1 MGEKIKIE
9 EILTWT
15 KSKLISGRPGQ
26 YIDSVSTDSRT
37 IKEGEFFLPL
47 IGENYNGH
55 DFIYSA
61 LKKGA
66 SGFVYESIYTNKLKF
81 WKSSIKSAI
90 LDKLI
95 VFQSENNL
103 EFLEKVS
110 YGYIRKFNPIVIGI
124 TGSVGKTTTKDLI
137 VNVLSKLYDTKYT
150 PKNFNTEI
158 GVSKTI
164 LEIDRN
170 TDIFVAEFGMRG
182 KGQIKLLS
190 DMCDVDIG
198 IITAVGKSHLEFFK
212 DPREVATAKMEIGKI
227 LESKNGVL
235 FLNRDDDWSNF
246 IKKHVNCRIIEFG
259 RDNGI
264 DYNFIE
270 KDVDNLGRFVFDM
283 YCKRKKVIE
292 IYLSIPGYHNI
303 YNACSAAA
311 VCLYL
316 NVEAKFIKEG
326 IEKTHVEAGRM
337 ELIKK
342 GDMIIINDCY
352 NANPLSVRKA
362 IDTLSLVSIKNGS
375 RSVAILGDM
384 LELGEESSEL
394 HYEVGEYL
402 AKKGIDVLVALGKL
416 SRHIYQGYNDCISSD
431 NFSKSK
437 CLCFYFKSKEQ
448 LSSKLKSILK
458 QGDLV
463 LVKGSRANRMESII
477 DLI

>member
-9 EILTWT
+9 EILAWT
-15 KSKLISGRPGQ
+15 KSKLISGRPDQ
-26 YIDSVSTDSRT
+26 YIKSVSTDSRT

-47 IGENYNGH
+47 IGENYDGH

-61 LKKGA
+61 LKEGA
-66 SGFVYESIYTNKLKF
+66 SGFIYESIHKNKLKF
-81 WKSSIKSAI
+81 WKSSIKPDIS
-90 LDKLI
+90 DKLI

-103 EFLEKVS
+103 EFLEKIS
-110 YGYIRKFNPIVIGI
+110 YEYIRKFNPIVIGI
-124 TGSVGKTTTKDLI
+124 TGSVGKTTTKDLL
-137 VNVLSKLYDTKYT
+137 VNILSKVYDTKYT

-158 GVSKTI
+158 GVSKAI

-190 DMCDVDIG
+190 NMCDVDIG

-212 DPREVATAKMEIGKI
+212 DLEEVATAKMEIGRI

-235 FLNRDDDWSNF
+235 FLNSDDDCSDF
-246 IKKHVNCRIIEFG
+246 IKENVNCRIIEFG
-259 RDNGI
+259 RDNSI

-270 KDVDNLGRFVFDM
+270 KGADDLGRFTFNM
-283 YCKRKKVIE
+283 YHKGEKVIE

-311 VCLYL
+311 VSLYL
-316 NVEAKFIKEG
+316 NMEAKVIKEG
-326 IEKTHVEAGRM
+326 VENTPAGAGRM
-337 ELIKK
+337 ELIKREDK
-342 GDMIIINDCY
+342 IIINDCY

-362 IDTLSLVSIKNGS
+362 VDTLSLVSIKNGS

-384 LELGEESSEL
+384 LELGEESSRF
-394 HYEVGEYL
+394 HHEVGEYL
-402 AKKGIDVLVALGKL
+402 AEKGINVLIASGKL
-416 SRHIYQGYNDCISSD
+416 SRHIYQGCKDYTSIN
-431 NFSKSK
+431 NFGKSK
-437 CLCFYFKSKEQ
+437 CLCLYFKNKEQ
-448 LSSKLKSILK
+448 LGGKLKSILK
-458 QGDLV
+458 PGDLI
-463 LVKGSRANRMESII
+463 LVKGSRANKMESII

>member
-26 YIDSVSTDSRT
+26 YIDSVSTDSRA

-124 TGSVGKTTTKDLI
+124 TGSVGKTTTKDLL

-227 LESKNGVL
+227 LESKNGIL
-235 FLNRDDDWSNF
+235 FL
-246 IKKHVNCRIIEFG
+246 
-259 RDNGI
+259 
-264 DYNFIE
+264 
-270 KDVDNLGRFVFDM
+270 
-283 YCKRKKVIE
+283 VI
-292 IYLSIPGYHNI
+292 S
-303 YNACSAAA
+303 
-311 VCLYL
+311 
-316 NVEAKFIKEG
+316 
-326 IEKTHVEAGRM
+326 
-337 ELIKK
+337 
-342 GDMIIINDCY
+342 
-352 NANPLSVRKA
+352 
-362 IDTLSLVSIKNGS
+362 TLSL
-375 RSVAILGDM
+375 L
-384 LELGEESSEL
+384 SENI
-394 HYEVGEYL
+394 EY
-402 AKKGIDVLVALGKL
+402 
-416 SRHIYQGYNDCISSD
+416 
-431 NFSKSK
+431 
-437 CLCFYFKSKEQ
+437 
-448 LSSKLKSILK
+448 
-458 QGDLV
+458 
-463 LVKGSRANRMESII
+463 RA
-477 DLI
+477 